1 MSSPRKKIAYKIFIV
16 EDNKLY
22 AQVLKKQLIDN
33 HYQVKVF
40 YNGRDCIASL
50 DEQPDV
56 ITLDYTLPDMTG
68 HEVLK
73 EIQRKSPS
81 SNVII
86 ISAQESINT
95 AIELM
100 KNGAYDYIAKAPDT
114 REKLTNII
122 KNIYAS
128 DLLKQENTRL
138 KDAIKDHF
146 NFRKLIKGNSR
157 EIDHVFSLMEKAVS
171 TNISVSIS
179 GETGTGKE
187 LVAKGIHYNSPR
199 SSNPFIAVNVSAI
212 PEGLV
217 ESELF
222 GHEKGAFTGA
232 DFRKIGKF
240 EQATG
245 GTLFLDEIADLDMNV
260 QAKLLRVIQ
269 ERELV
274 RLGGIETIPID
285 VRILTATH
293 KNLTVMVNEGKFR
306 QDLYYRLLGLPIELP
321 PLRQRC
327 NDIILLA
334 KYFVNEFCRENN
346 MPSKTLTDDAKDL
359 LKKYHYPGNI
369 RELKAVMELA
379 CVMTNG
385 DRIKPTHLNMSVDE
399 NVQNI
404 LSSEKTLE
412 EYNFE
417 IIKYFLN
424 KYNQNVRLV
433 AKKLGI
439 GKSTIYRMLQKKEFS
454 LN

>member
-1 MSSPRKKIAYKIFIV
+1 MTGQKNKISYKVFIV

-22 AQVLKKQLIDN
+22 AQVLKKQLVDN

-40 YNGRDCIASL
+40 YNGRDCISSL
-50 DEQPDV
+50 EEQPDV

-73 EIQRKSPS
+73 EIQKKSPT

-86 ISAQESINT
+86 ISAQESIST

-100 KNGAYDYIAKAPDT
+100 KNGAYDYIMKAPDT

-122 KNIYAS
+122 KNIYNS

-157 EIDHVFSLMEKAVS
+157 EIDHVFSLMEKAVQ

-187 LVAKGIHYNSPR
+187 LVAKGIHYNSVR
-199 SSNPFIAVNVSAI
+199 SSKPFVAVNVSAI
-212 PEGLV
+212 PDGLI

-240 EQATG
+240 ELANG
-245 GTLFLDEIADLDMNV
+245 GTLFLDEIADLDLNV

-274 RLGGIETIPID
+274 RVGGIETIPID

-293 KNLTVMVNEGKFR
+293 MNLSIMVSEGKFR

-321 PLRQRC
+321 PLRQRG

-334 KYFVNEFCRENN
+334 KHFVNEFCKENN
-346 MPSKTLTDDAKDL
+346 MSAKAITDETKL
-359 LKKYHYPGNI
+359 MLRKYHYPGNI

-379 CVMTNG
+379 CVMSNT
-385 DRIKPTHLNMSVDE
+385 DKIKPSHLNLHVDE
-399 NVQNI
+399 SVQNL

-412 EYNFE
+412 EYNFD
-417 IIKYFLN
+417 IIKHFLN

-439 GKSTIYRMLQKKEFS
+439 GKSTIYRMLQNKDFS